1 MQFAIALAI
10 GYTAYISFQRVD
22 FLHSTSLNTA
32 ELHVYILAFLKELIF
47 YLHNTTK
54 TPHS

>member
-10 GYTAYISFQRVD
+10 GYTAYISFQRAD

-32 ELHVYILAFLKELIF
+32 ELQRVYTCFQKADILFTQ
-47 YLHNTTK
+47 YN
-54 TPHS
+54 